1 MSQSEPKTD
10 GIYINTTL
18 MAHLLLHRV
27 PSCCMESQAFDRQSL
42 YARRAWCQ
50 MFQAASSRSDLSNS
64 PYSFIRQGVMRVFL
78 FYTSLPF
85 SVGAAKNLEGK
96 LFSLLLF
103 FFSLI
108 DNARRSCLIYCTVLG
123 RLTKRC
129 DKQALWRN
137 QSRAF

>member
-1 MSQSEPKTD
+1 MSQSELKTD

-42 YARRAWCQ
+42 YARRTLCQ

-78 FYTSLPF
+78 FSTSLAF

-96 LFSLLLF
+96 LLWLLLF
-103 FFSLI
+103 FFLI
-108 DNARRSCLIYCTVLG
+108 DNARQSCLIYCTVVG

-137 QSRAF
+137 QSWTF

>member
-1 MSQSEPKTD
+1 MSQSELKTD

-42 YARRAWCQ
+42 YARRTLCQ
-50 MFQAASSRSDLSNS
+50 MFSAASSRSDLSNS
-64 PYSFIRQGVMRVFL
+64 PYSFIRLGVMRVFL
-78 FYTSLPF
+78 FYTSLASGLGQLRIWKANYF
-85 SVGAAKNLEGK
+85 GYYYY
-96 LFSLLLF
+96 F
-103 FFSLI
+103 LI
-108 DNARRSCLIYCTVLG
+108 DSAKQGCLIYCIVVG